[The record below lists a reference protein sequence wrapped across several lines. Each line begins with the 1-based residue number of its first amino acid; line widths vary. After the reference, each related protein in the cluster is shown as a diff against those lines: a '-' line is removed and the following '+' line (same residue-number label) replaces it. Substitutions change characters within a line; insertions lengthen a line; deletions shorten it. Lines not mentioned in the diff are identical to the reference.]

1 MTPARWV
8 AVAVLIAAA
17 VFAYAGGTYSVPNY
31 RALRREEG
39 AAVAS
44 LQQLKR
50 EVDSLQ
56 AYRDSLA
63 TNPAVQER
71 VAREKYGM
79 VRPGEMTFTIIAPDT
94 VKRDSTRPR

>member
-1 MTPARWV
+1 MTPARWI

-31 RALRREEG
+31 RALRREEA
-39 AAVAS
+39 AAVA
-44 LQQLKR
+44 LLKQLTR
-50 EVDSLQ
+50 DVDSLR

-71 VAREKYGM
+71 EARGTYGM
-79 VRPGEMTFTIIAPDT
+79 VRPGEITFTIIWPDT
-94 VKRDSTRPR
+94 VKRDSTRTP